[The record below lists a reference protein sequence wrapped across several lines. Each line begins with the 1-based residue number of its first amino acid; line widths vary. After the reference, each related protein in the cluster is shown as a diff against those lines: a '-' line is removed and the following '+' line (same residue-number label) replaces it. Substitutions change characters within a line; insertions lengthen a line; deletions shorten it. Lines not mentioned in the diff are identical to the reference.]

1 MVWGRSVRARWPVRR
16 STRLVL
22 CVVAVLTVYGTLMAQ
37 NGLRAPRERFPFFKW
52 ELFSRIPPP
61 QRDSYSIRLIEVN
74 GEKLEKPVYFEDAK
88 GIIGRSN
95 SPEGYQTLQQFG
107 RAVERGQF
115 LRSANTKEI
124 LESRFMPE
132 LTQARYELVQ
142 RHFDVLERI
151 ECHCFISEKV
161 IGEYQLG

>member
-1 MVWGRSVRARWPVRR
+1 MRR

-22 CVVAVLTVYGTLMAQ
+22 CMAAVLAVYGAIVVQ

-52 ELFSRIPPP
+52 ELFSRIPAP

-74 GEKLEKPVYFEDAK
+74 GEKLDKPVYFEDAK
-88 GIIGRSN
+88 GIIGASK
-95 SPEGYQTLQQFG
+95 SPEGYQTLQHFG
-107 RAVERGQF
+107 SAVEHGQF
-115 LRSANTKEI
+115 LRIANTKEI

-132 LTQARYELVQ
+132 LTQARYELVR
-142 RHFDVLERI
+142 RHFDLLERT